1 MTFIVTIT
9 GQEVNLGNPRS
20 TTHHIAAVA
29 HSLSLINRFN
39 GHTCRPYSV
48 AEHSL
53 LVCELVEQAGHGVHA
68 QLAALMHDAHEY
80 IIGDV
85 ATPLKPHLGGWYA
98 LEHEWAT
105 SLRSSMGYRTVGPKE
120 AAAIKRADLI
130 ALATEKRDL
139 LPAHTPANRPW
150 PCLDGV
156 EPSHRHYLMSPSRT
170 VPAADWQ
177 HWRDTLLDK
186 YHELVEACD
195 LWESAGPKGFA
206 AASPA

>member
-80 IIGDV
+80 VVGDV
-85 ATPLKPHLGGWYA
+85 ATPLKPYLTGWYG
-98 LEHEWAT
+98 LEHAWAE
-105 SLRSSMGYRTVGPKE
+105 SLRTCMGLRAVPPKE
-120 AAAIKRADLI
+120 FAAIKRADLI

-139 LPAHTPANRPW
+139 LPKPTASSQPW
-150 PCLDGV
+150 LCLDGV
-156 EPSHRHYLMSPSRT
+156 EPSHRHNLMALNRT
-170 VPAADWQ
+170 VPAANWE
-177 HWRDTLLDK
+177 HWRDTFLDK

-195 LWESAGPKGFA
+195 LLDTEGQKGFEE
-206 AASPA
+206 ASPA